1 MSTEQT
7 AKDEDALIGGLL
19 VKPDGIYQAAE
30 YVESKDFADDGLGL
44 LFATMQTLLG
54 AGIPLAASNLL
65 MELNRAGVL
74 DRVGA
79 ARYAKLVHDG
89 LPHHIE
95 FYSQQVLKHS
105 QIRRLKSVVQF
116 MAVELE
122 RADADPANI
131 ADQIQRALGE
141 AAVVRADD
149 VHDADKICLDEL
161 DRLENLR
168 TAGGSGVLPT
178 GIPCID
184 KALGG
189 GLPIGTTVLAARPS
203 IGKSALALEIARRV
217 TARGEPVLF
226 VSLEM
231 SKQQN
236 AHRLLARE
244 SNIPI
249 GLIQG
254 AGYSESDV
262 SKLIK
267 AIGDLKA
274 LPLKI
279 WQASG
284 ASALRIEGV
293 LRLYKARLGVKLAVV
308 DYLGLVSGG
317 SRSNLYEQTTAN
329 SHAFATMAKRLDL
342 PILLLA
348 QLNRGAEGEQPGLQH
363 LRDSGAIEQ
372 DADVVAFIHRE
383 KRNSQDADFII
394 AKQRQGEIQAA
405 RLRFEQGRF
414 MDPSEA
420 FANDFGFSGGGA

>member
-1 MSTEQT
+1 
-7 AKDEDALIGGLL
+7 
-19 VKPDGIYQAAE
+19 
-30 YVESKDFADDGLGL
+30 
-44 LFATMQTLLG
+44 
-54 AGIPLAASNLL
+54 
-65 MELNRAGVL
+65 
-74 DRVGA
+74 
-79 ARYAKLVHDG
+79 
-89 LPHHIE
+89 
-95 FYSQQVLKHS
+95 
-105 QIRRLKSVVQF
+105 
-116 MAVELE
+116 
-122 RADADPANI
+122 
-131 ADQIQRALGE
+131 
-141 AAVVRADD
+141 
-149 VHDADKICLDEL
+149 
-161 DRLENLR
+161 
-168 TAGGSGVLPT
+168 
-178 GIPCID
+178 
-184 KALGG
+184 
-189 GLPIGTTVLAARPS
+189 
-203 IGKSALALEIARRV
+203 
-217 TARGEPVLF
+217 
-226 VSLEM
+226 M